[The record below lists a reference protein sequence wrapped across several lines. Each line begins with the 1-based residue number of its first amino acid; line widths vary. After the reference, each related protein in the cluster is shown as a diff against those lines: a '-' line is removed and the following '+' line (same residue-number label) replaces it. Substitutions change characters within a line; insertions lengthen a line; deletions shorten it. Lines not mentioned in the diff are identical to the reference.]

1 MLNSRTCMRI
11 RLILASIVLCFLAIV
26 AYLDLAGMP
35 QWLKNNML
43 RRFSKG
49 DLSFDVDTLHCHV
62 LRALDVKGLRVFTYG
77 QIGQPVVEAERVFF
91 KIDPLAKIR
100 DESIVPSI
108 YLENVVVRPT
118 LIGGG
123 SHAKEGAYTE
133 LDINIHLQK
142 AEIGSLNVR
151 ELRARYQHN
160 ADGVSLT
167 ELTATLHNDD
177 GALLHL
183 DGDIWYSRADNVYSG
198 EITIEGNPHLLVGPF
213 RDWGMLFTPELISRF
228 GFKASEPRCTVKF
241 YRGGEDKK
249 TWMANGRF
257 WMEEGTYNGVDV
269 LRADCT
275 YDFQIGPTVRI
286 FEVNPLLV
294 VREEGLAFGGLTFD
308 GSDGKRALEFD
319 LSSGLDP
326 HALVGIVGVMT
337 NLVSTNVLF
346 EVPYRVNVKGL
357 HDINTP
363 ALSRISAEVDLGSID
378 TGKIQLSNVSFAW
391 SRHGFVDSFDDMR
404 ALFCGGVL
412 EGDGYLAKPA
422 DSDVTSAFF
431 SGDWRGVDLKTF
443 ADRLIGEDAHA
454 FSGDMKGHLHLV
466 GVTGAAN
473 RHSWAGNGD
482 LRISG
487 GQLLRLPVFGGLTK
501 YMGKAL
507 PGVDLLLSQTDA
519 SASYRVSNER
529 IQFDEVRV
537 EGDVLSLLGK
547 GQCDFDREL
556 DFAVELT
563 FFRAHTLVAKI
574 VRLPTFILS
583 KLLEFRVVGPTTS
596 PHWYPVNFSKD
607 LWERLGL
614 KSSDRDRPP
623 KHAPPEKEQD

>member
-1 MLNSRTCMRI
+1 MLNSRTRMRI
-11 RLILASIVLCFLAIV
+11 RLILASLLLCFLAIV

-43 RRFSKG
+43 RRLSQG
-49 DLSFDVDTLHCHV
+49 DLAFEVDTLHCHV

-91 KIDPLAKIR
+91 KIDPLAKVR

-108 YLENVVVRPT
+108 YFENVIVRPT

-123 SHAKEGAYTE
+123 SGAKASATTE
-133 LDINIHLQK
+133 LDIIIHLQN
-142 AEIGSLNVR
+142 AEIGGLHVR
-151 ELRARYQHN
+151 ELRARYQRN
-160 ADGVSLT
+160 ADGVALT
-167 ELTATLHNDD
+167 GLSATLQNDD
-177 GALLHL
+177 GALLNL
-183 DGDIWYSRADNVYSG
+183 DGDLWYSRADNVYSG
-198 EITIEGNPHLLVGPF
+198 EMTIEGNPQLLVGPF
-213 RDWGMLFTPELISRF
+213 RDWGMRFTPELLSRF
-228 GFKASEPRCTVKF
+228 EFTTSAPRCTVKF
-241 YRGGEDKK
+241 YRGGEDNK

-257 WMEEGTYNGVDV
+257 WMEEGTYKRVDV
-269 LRADCT
+269 MRADCT
-275 YDFQIGPTVRI
+275 YDFQIGPTVRV
-286 FEVNPLLV
+286 FEVSPLLI
-294 VREEGLAFGGLTFD
+294 VREEGLALGGLTFD
-308 GSDGKRALEFD
+308 GSEGKRALEFD
-319 LSSGLDP
+319 LSSTLDP

-337 NLVSTNVLF
+337 NIVSTNVLF
-346 EVPYRVNVKGL
+346 EVPYRVKAKGL
-357 HDINTP
+357 HDLNNP
-363 ALSRISAEVDLGSID
+363 ALSRMSADVDLGSVE
-378 TGKIQLSNVSFAW
+378 TGKILLSNVSFAW
-391 SRHGFVDSFDDMR
+391 SRHGFVNSFDDMS

-412 EGDGYLAKPA
+412 EGEGYLAKPSG
-422 DSDVTSAFF
+422 SDVTSAFF
-431 SGDWRGVDLKTF
+431 SGDWRGIDLKTF
-443 ADRLIGEDAHA
+443 ADRLVGEDAHA

-466 GVTGAAN
+466 GVTGVEN

-507 PGVDLLLSQTDA
+507 PGVDLLLRQTDA
-519 SASYRVSNER
+519 SASYRVSNESV
-529 IQFDEVRV
+529 QFDEVRV

-563 FFRAHTLVAKI
+563 FFRGHTLVGKI

-583 KLLEFRVVGPTTS
+583 KLLEFRVVGPLTS

-614 KSSDRDRPP
+614 KSSDRDRHP
-623 KHAPPEKEQD
+623 KTPSPKKEKD